1 MEITVSQANKKL
13 IIDAVRCEISGRD
26 KISVWDKLGVK
37 VDVSFKNTKQRD
49 ECLVKLLK
57 DGNTNPTKR

>member
-26 KISVWDKLGVK
+26 KISIWDKLSVK
-37 VDVSFKNTKQRD
+37 VAVSLKNTKQRE
-49 ECLVKLLK
+49 ECLVK
-57 DGNTNPTKR
+57 